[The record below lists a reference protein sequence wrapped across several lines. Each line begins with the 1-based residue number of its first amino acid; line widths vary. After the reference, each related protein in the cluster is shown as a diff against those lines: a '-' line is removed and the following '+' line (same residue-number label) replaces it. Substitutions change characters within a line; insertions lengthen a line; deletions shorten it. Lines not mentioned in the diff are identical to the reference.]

1 MHLTA
6 GGIDSQAGV
15 LTADG
20 LRIDYDFGLYSDP
33 LVRRDDMRDYQSTAG
48 TVDGLAARF
57 VRFRLAGA
65 TQSLPLCSGVH
76 VPQVRRSGTGILALT
91 VLACAD
97 RAERLTDAP
106 AIFESI
112 RFQDTAGRS

>member
-1 MHLTA
+1 
-6 GGIDSQAGV
+6 
-15 LTADG
+15 
-20 LRIDYDFGLYSDP
+20 
-33 LVRRDDMRDYQSTAG
+33 
-48 TVDGLAARF
+48 
-57 VRFRLAGA
+57 
-65 TQSLPLCSGVH
+65 VH